1 MMLLRRTFVSG
12 RRGSSTTS
20 VQCSSRNINFSNHIQ
35 ETAQMFRTTRILY
48 STAHFQASD
57 RWSPGAWRM
66 AAALLLMLNAL
77 VATSWATVVDFS
89 DLSPSTQSPPYGAY
103 WNGSDGS
110 GGFTSGTGS
119 TSFNNSYNLG
129 WQSWTGWSYS
139 NVNYTDTS
147 AELDSYSNPWYQYAA
162 VTGTG
167 VGGSANYA
175 VAYGCSSAENALK
188 TQYHIDAGVL
198 ATITIPDGMKVQSAM
213 VTNTTWAV
221 ASMLNGDW
229 VENAFGPNDWFKLT
243 ITGENAS
250 GTAVGSVDF
259 WLAKGTG
266 FGTLPDYLA
275 QGLGQGQGISILNT
289 WQSVNLSS
297 LSTAKMLVFDF
308 TSSSTDPTWG
318 MNTPAYAALGS
329 LTLSPV
335 PEPSTVALLCVAGV
349 TGAIWLR
356 RRRPSL

>member
-1 MMLLRRTFVSG
+1 MFQATRTF
-12 RRGSSTTS
+12 
-20 VQCSSRNINFSNHIQ
+20 QCVIHSLFRNRCWLRARHLV
-35 ETAQMFRTTRILY
+35 TV
-48 STAHFQASD
+48 
-57 RWSPGAWRM
+57 
-66 AAALLLMLNAL
+66 LLLLLSPL
-77 VATSWATVVDFS
+77 VATSRGGGREFS

-119 TSFNNSYNLG
+119 TSFNNSYNRG

-139 NVNYTDTS
+139 SVNYTDTS

-167 VGGSANYA
+167 VGGNANYA
-175 VAYGCSSAENALK
+175 VAFGCSSAENAMK
-188 TQYHIDAGVL
+188 TNYGVNGVL
-198 ATITIPDGMKVQSAM
+198 ATITIPNGMKVQSAM

-229 VENAFGPNDWFKLT
+229 AESAFGPNDWFKLT

-266 FGTLPDYLA
+266 FGTLPDYLT

-289 WQSVNLSS
+289 WQSVDLSS
-297 LSTAKMLVFDF
+297 LSAAKMLVFDF
-308 TSSSTDPTWG
+308 TSSNMDPTWG
-318 MNTPAYAALGS
+318 MNTPAYAALGN

-335 PEPSTVALLCVAGV
+335 PEPSTSALLCTRRYCRSGLGV
-349 TGAIWLR
+349 
-356 RRRPSL
+356 